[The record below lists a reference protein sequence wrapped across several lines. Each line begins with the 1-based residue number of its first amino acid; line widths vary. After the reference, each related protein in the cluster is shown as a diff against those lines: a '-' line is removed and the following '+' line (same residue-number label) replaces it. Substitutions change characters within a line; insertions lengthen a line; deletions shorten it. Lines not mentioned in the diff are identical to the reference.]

1 MDYTNRDVILSLGG
15 EVDLRTG
22 WGRHHGWGENGNE
35 TSTDLRDIK
44 GFLDGSAMMFVLR
57 NLQSIGLFNERYF
70 LYHEESEWC
79 YRARRAG
86 FRLLLDGR
94 AIVWHKGRGTVKVTD
109 PRVQYLTQRNRVFF
123 LKEFASKAQWLG
135 FWIRLPL
142 EASPKSRPGSGK
154 PQPMGAR
161 FPNARHV
168 VRGVIDGL
176 FGGDRFRDQYKFD

>member
-1 MDYTNRDVILSLGG
+1 GKTDHRTSN
-15 EVDLRTG
+15 DLR
-22 WGRHHGWGENGNE
+22 NVA
-35 TSTDLRDIK
+35 

-57 NLQSIGLFNERYF
+57 NLDPIGLFNERYF
-70 LYHEESEWC
+70 MYHEEAEWC

-94 AIVWHKGRGTVKVTD
+94 AIVWHKGRGTAKVTD

-142 EASPKSRPGSGK
+142 EVSRRARPDSGTHH
-154 PQPMGAR
+154 PQGKNILNAGHMAR
-161 FPNARHV
+161 
-168 VRGVIDGL
+168 GLIDGL
-176 FGGDRFRDQYKFD
+176 CGGERFRNQYRFE